1 MTKLFGVDIA
11 KEIAKGMAS
20 GLPKCTLVKVLPGQR
35 TAGDLAAGLSVST
48 KKFPCRGIVQD
59 FELKAFE
66 GTTVQKGDRQVLI
79 LGGTLPTGI
88 VPQLND
94 FIVAENVQS
103 EIINVSR
110 DPAAATYLLHVRGA

>member
-11 KEIAKGMAS
+11 KEIAKGMAT
-20 GLPKCTLVKVLPGQR
+20 GLPKCTLEKLLPGQR
-35 TAGDLAAGLSVST
+35 TAGDIAAGPSIST

-59 FELKAFE
+59 FDLKAFE

-79 LGGTLPTGI
+79 LGATLPNGI

-94 FIVAENVQS
+94 FIIAENVRS
-103 EIINVSR
+103 EIVNVTR
-110 DPAAATYLLHVRGA
+110 DPAAATYLLHARGA

>member
-1 MTKLFGVDIA
+1 VTKLFGVDIA

-20 GLPKCTLVKVLPGQR
+20 GLPKCTLIKLLPGQR
-35 TAGDLAAGLSVST
+35 TAGDLSAGLATST

-59 FELKAFE
+59 FDLKAFE

-79 LGGTLPTGI
+79 LGATLPVGI

-94 FIVAENVQS
+94 HIAAENVES
-103 EIINVSR
+103 EIININR
-110 DPAAATYLLHVRGA
+110 DPASATYLLHVRGA